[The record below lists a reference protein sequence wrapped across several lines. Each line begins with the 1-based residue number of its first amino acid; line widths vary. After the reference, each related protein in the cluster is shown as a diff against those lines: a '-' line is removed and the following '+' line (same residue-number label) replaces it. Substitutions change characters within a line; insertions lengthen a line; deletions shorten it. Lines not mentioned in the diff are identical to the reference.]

1 MADTERTKLE
11 LLAIFAD
18 GQPKGSLTPQDM
30 RDYVVT
36 TDIVNTRFSTGLIDG
51 GIVTVN
57 ATDDTKVDIS
67 AGEGF
72 YTDNFTDPTNP
83 IRIKVAWLDF
93 EEEEMLNLGFAPF
106 TNFSLDLS
114 SGIALVVKQNTV
126 ITPEERRDLVVLTA
140 VVHTAGINVE
150 SIISQ
155 YMPAMDGQQTLYD
168 LGDALGQVNLKKGNV
183 YSGNS
188 DLTVNKSAGATF
200 FIGINYQ
207 NNNKLPNA
215 TVDAAQTP
223 LPFLVYTHRDGAGDF
238 IAAPGFFIDPENY
251 DDGNGPLIPVPN
263 SNKFTIQRFYWLPEI
278 FTTFV
283 HYGQTA
289 YATFDEALL
298 AINTEDFE
306 VNPFIFGFRGWLVV
320 EKGTTDLANGN
331 AKFISAGMFGDVLR
345 S

>member
-1 MADTERTKLE
+1 MVDTVRTKE
-11 LLAIFAD
+11 DLLTIFAD
-18 GQPKGSLTPQDM
+18 GQPEGSINPQDM

-57 ATDDTKVDIS
+57 VDDTKVDIS

-83 IRIKVAWLDF
+83 ARIKVAWSEFLAED
-93 EEEEMLNLGFAPF
+93 MLNLTLAPF

-114 SGIALVVKQNTV
+114 SGTALVVKQNTV
-126 ITPEERRDLVVLTA
+126 ITPEERRDLITLVA
-140 VVHTAGINVE
+140 AVHTLGVNVE

-155 YMPAMDGQQTLYD
+155 YIWAMDGQQNIYD
-168 LGDALGQVNLKKGNV
+168 LGVAIGQVNLGKGNV

-207 NNNKLPNA
+207 NSKKTPNA

-223 LPFLVYTHRDGAGDF
+223 LPFLVYTYRDGAGNF
-238 IAAPGFFIDPENY
+238 IAAPGVNIDPEFF
-251 DDGNGPLIPVPN
+251 DDGTGALASVGNN
-263 SNKFTIQRFYWLPEI
+263 RFSIQRFYWLPEI

-283 HYGQTA
+283 HYGQTN
-289 YATFDEALL
+289 YATLATALL

-320 EKGTTDLANGN
+320 ESGTTDLSDPAD
-331 AKFISAGMFGDVLR
+331 AKFLSAGMFGDVLR